1 MSEPQHE
8 NRRMTDTCPPWLQH
22 KLQVLE
28 EVNTN
33 LKVLEQRL
41 ETLLTQVDKHDTV
54 AETTI
59 TNKFAIKLMGMG
71 LVLLTPF
78 AIAWN
83 VYITSEIQD
92 LRKQVTILE
101 SRPKP

>member
-1 MSEPQHE
+1 MSEPQPE
-8 NRRMTDTCPPWLQH
+8 NRRMTDTCPPWLHH

-28 EVNTN
+28 EVNSN

-41 ETLLTQVDKHDTV
+41 ETLLIQVAKHDNL

-59 TNKFAIKLMGMG
+59 TNKFAIKLLGIGMIFI
-71 LVLLTPF
+71 VPF
-78 AIAWN
+78 IITWN
-83 VYITSEIQD
+83 VYINSEIQD

>member
-1 MSEPQHE
+1 MSEPQPE
-8 NRRMTDTCPPWLQH
+8 NRRMTDTCPPWLHH

-28 EVNTN
+28 EVNSN

-41 ETLLTQVDKHDTV
+41 ETLLAQVDKHDTL

-59 TNKFAIKLMGMG
+59 TNKFSLKLIGTG
-71 LVLLTPF
+71 LTILFPC
-78 AIAWN
+78 IIMWN
-83 VYITSEIQD
+83 VYINSEIQD